1 MEFLSRI
8 QIISALAAVGLAL
21 YVLELVR
28 RRRLSE
34 EYSLLWVV
42 ATVAVAVLGFST
54 PLLRA
59 LTHTLGILYE
69 GSTVFFFGLAF
80 ATAMLLHLSVRLS
93 RLGQE
98 SHALTRELALV
109 RFELEELRG
118 DRSGTPGLAPP
129 PPSGG
134 GAA

>member
-8 QIISALAAVGLAL
+8 QLISALAAVGLAL

-34 EYSLLWVV
+34 EYSVLWVV
-42 ATVAVAVLGFST
+42 ATIVVAILGFST

-59 LTHTLGILYE
+59 ITRALGILYE

-98 SHALTRELALV
+98 NHALTRELALV
-109 RFELEELRG
+109 RYDLEALRAG
-118 DRSGTPGLAPP
+118 RPAAPP
-129 PPSGG
+129 PASGG